1 MEMGR
6 CLFLSRDNTSTLP
19 HNASMVID
27 KCVLPRERNQP
38 FGPLR
43 PGFEFD
49 IHDGYT
55 VLVGENDIGKSSI
68 IQFVARTCF
77 NNKNFGNERTGFI
90 PAERDYVDNTTETQG
105 GHLANWNGQLSGVLN
120 NQNRPT
126 AYASPEINA
135 NLLAKFFLTHSDF
148 MEQSGR
154 LNELLS
160 ELEFPKLQIV
170 AQQRLRFNDIEAMF
184 HGSGLRCIFP
194 ILAALTDPQLRIV
207 LIDEPE
213 RSLEARLQKR
223 LRNLLQIEARSRPII
238 VSTHSHLFLNL
249 QQPSKNLTVSNAN
262 GPVTVTPA
270 QDDSDLMDVAF
281 TMLGNSTQDLF
292 FPGNF
297 LVVEGAFDQAICE
310 KIAKILDFSAR
321 QVKVLSSGGVDSV
334 ERLVHPVENNLKS
347 LIAAYS
353 PYKERVCALIN
364 AADESNKTR
373 VNEVEPVLGNRCFV
387 LPEDSMEKYIPRG
400 VYAKAG
406 LNRDEVLADFESLKS
421 QPTKRDSKK
430 REVSVKLAQAISTDD
445 LRELDVIVKALEST
459 KALA

>member
-1 MEMGR
+1 M
-6 CLFLSRDNTSTLP
+6 P
-19 HNASMVID
+19 SMVIHS
-27 KCVLPRERNQP
+27 CVLRRERNQS

-49 IHDGYT
+49 IHEGYT

-68 IQFVARTCF
+68 VQYAARTCF
-77 NNKNFGNERTGFI
+77 NDKNFGNERTGFI

-105 GHLANWNGQLSGVLN
+105 GHLANWNAQLSGILN

-126 AYASPEINA
+126 SYASPEINA
-135 NLLAKFFLTHSDF
+135 NLLPKLFLTHSDF

-154 LNELLS
+154 LNELLG
-160 ELEFPKLQIV
+160 ELELPKLQIV

-184 HGSGLRCIFP
+184 HGSGLRSIFP

-223 LRNLLQIEARSRPII
+223 LRDLLQREATRRPII

-249 QQPSKNLTVSNAN
+249 KQPSKNLAVSNAN
-262 GPVTVTPA
+262 GPVTVTPV
-270 QDDSDLMDVAF
+270 QDDRDLMDIAF
-281 TMLGNSTQDLF
+281 TMLGNSTEDLF

-297 LVVEGAFDQAICE
+297 LMVEGAFDQAICE
-310 KIAKILDFSAR
+310 KVAKILDFSAR
-321 QVKVLSSGGVDSV
+321 QVKVLSSNGVANA
-334 ERLVHPVENNLKS
+334 ELVHAVENNLKS

-364 AADESNKTR
+364 PPNGSNEG
-373 VNEVEPVLGNRCFV
+373 VNEIEPVLGNRCFV
-387 LPEDSMEKYIPRG
+387 LPEDSMEKYIPKG
-400 VYAKAG
+400 IYAKAG
-406 LNRDEVLADFESLKS
+406 LNRDEVLADFESLKA
-421 QPTKRDSKK
+421 QPKKRDSKK

-445 LRELDVIVKALEST
+445 LGELDVIVKALESA
-459 KALA
+459 KALVLTIPPSPVLT

>member
-1 MEMGR
+1 
-6 CLFLSRDNTSTLP
+6 
-19 HNASMVID
+19 MVIH

-68 IQFVARTCF
+68 IQYVARACF
-77 NNKNFGNERTGFI
+77 NNRNFGNERTGFI
-90 PAERDYVDNTTETQG
+90 PAERDYVDNTSETQG
-105 GHLANWNGQLSGVLN
+105 GHLANWNGQLSGILN

-126 AYASPEINA
+126 SYASPEINA
-135 NLLAKFFLTHSDF
+135 NLLSKFFLTHSDF

-154 LNELLS
+154 LNEFLG

-184 HGSGLRCIFP
+184 HGSGLRSIFP

-223 LRNLLQIEARSRPII
+223 LRDLLQREATRRPII

-249 QQPSKNLTVSNAN
+249 QQPSKNLAVSNVN
-262 GPVTVTPA
+262 GPVTVIPL
-270 QDDSDLMDVAF
+270 QDDRDLMDIAF

-292 FPGNF
+292 LPGNF

-310 KIAKILDFSAR
+310 KIAKILDFSAQ
-321 QVKVLSSGGVDSV
+321 QVKVLSSGVVDNA

-353 PYKERVCALIN
+353 PYKERVCALITAPN
-364 AADESNKTR
+364 DSNKTR
-373 VNEVEPVLGNRCFV
+373 VTEIEPLLGNRCFV
-387 LPEDSMEKYIPRG
+387 LPEDSMEKYIPNG
-400 VYAKAG
+400 IYAKAG

-421 QPTKRDSKK
+421 QPKMRNSKK

-445 LRELDVIVKALEST
+445 LRELDVIVRALESA
-459 KALA
+459 KALT

>member
-1 MEMGR
+1 
-6 CLFLSRDNTSTLP
+6 LSRDNASTLP
-19 HNASMVID
+19 HNDPMLIH
-27 KCVLPRERNQP
+27 KCVLPRERNQT

-68 IQFVARTCF
+68 IQYVARTCF
-77 NNKNFGNERTGFI
+77 NNRNFSNERTGFI
-90 PAERDYVDNTTETQG
+90 PAERDYVDNTSETQG
-105 GHLANWNGQLSGVLN
+105 GHLANWNGQLSGILN

-126 AYASPEINA
+126 SYASPEINA
-135 NLLAKFFLTHSDF
+135 NLLPKFFLTHSDF

-154 LNELLS
+154 LNEFLA
-160 ELEFPKLQIV
+160 ELEFPKLQIG

-184 HGSGLRCIFP
+184 HGSGLRSIFP

-223 LRNLLQIEARSRPII
+223 LRDLLQREATRLPII

-249 QQPSKNLTVSNAN
+249 QQPSKNLAVSNAN
-262 GPVTVTPA
+262 GPVTVTPV
-270 QDDSDLMDVAF
+270 QDDRDLMDIAF

-292 FPGNF
+292 LPGNF

-310 KIAKILDFSAR
+310 KIARILDFSAR
-321 QVKVLSSGGVDSV
+321 QVKVLSSGGVNNG
-334 ERLVHPVENNLKS
+334 ERLHAVENNLKN
-347 LIAAYS
+347 LIDAYS

-364 AADESNKTR
+364 APHDNNETS
-373 VNEVEPVLGNRCFV
+373 VNEIEPVLGNRCFV
-387 LPEDSMEKYIPRG
+387 LPEDSMEKYIPQG
-400 VYAKAG
+400 IYAKAG

-421 QPTKRDSKK
+421 QPRKRDSKK

-445 LRELDVIVKALEST
+445 LRELDVIVKALESA
-459 KALA
+459 KALVAKPEPTL